1 MRAQFGAIFDDCV
14 GLAGEVSAYAP
25 WERVIS
31 GRYVLA
37 GGETGPFRR
46 RWEDRRP
53 IPGEALAE
61 RGRPAYL
68 GVGTGESKRK
78 FRLTSTRR
86 NSVREVL

>member
-1 MRAQFGAIFDDCV
+1 MASPSRQCV
-14 GLAGEVSAYAP
+14 KRPP
-25 WERVIS
+25 WEKVIS

-61 RGRPAYL
+61 RGRPAYTR
-68 GVGTGESKRK
+68 VGTGEPKRK
-78 FRLTSTRR
+78 FR
-86 NSVREVL
+86 VIVLGADFLAIGRK